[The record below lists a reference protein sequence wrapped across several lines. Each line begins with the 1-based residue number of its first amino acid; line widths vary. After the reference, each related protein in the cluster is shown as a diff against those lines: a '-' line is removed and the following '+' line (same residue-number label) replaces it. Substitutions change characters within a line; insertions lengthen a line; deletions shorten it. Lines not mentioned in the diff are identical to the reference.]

1 MTQHGRAQSVGGTV
15 QELTQFPGSRGPI
28 TLPCVSSVQAFAIRG
43 EGSETLEIDV
53 YDVIGDSW
61 FGDAVT
67 AKSVRASLKGAKN
80 AKQITLRVNSA
91 GGDVFDGFAIYNLL
105 NEHPAH
111 VVAHVDALAAS
122 MASVIVM
129 AADEIHIAPNA
140 MLMIHNPWT
149 MAMGDAED
157 LRAGAELLDKLRG
170 QIADA
175 YVARTG
181 LERDEVLALM
191 DAETWM
197 TAAEAKERGFVD
209 VVKSAK
215 KKSRDDAKALAAFDL
230 SGFYQTPAVFAK
242 AVTRAIAR
250 MDRARAEEIK
260 AMSDEE
266 MTELRTLLG
275 LEPEATGAEIL
286 DAVKALKGD
295 KEEPAEEQPPPDG
308 EANALRAQLATRDA
322 AYREA
327 LEQRDTARA
336 QLARFEDEEIKAL
349 VDGAIAREPGLGPKR
364 GALEKLAR
372 SDRGTFEELH
382 GSASPAGPILGQV
395 AKSDARRGRSSAGM
409 SDREALFFRTLK
421 NARVKNAAGTLAN
434 DDELRVMARER
445 AAEGQ

>member
-1 MTQHGRAQSVGGTV
+1 
-15 QELTQFPGSRGPI
+15 
-28 TLPCVSSVQAFAIRG
+28 VQAFAIRG

-61 FGDAVT
+61 LGDAVT

-80 AKQITLRVNSA
+80 AKTITLRVNSA

-105 NEHPAH
+105 SEHGAR

-122 MASVIVM
+122 MASVIIM
-129 AADEIHIAPNA
+129 AADEIQIAPSG
-140 MLMIHNPWT
+140 MVMVHNPWT

-181 LERDEVLALM
+181 LDLAEVHALM

-215 KKSRDDAKALAAFDL
+215 KKNRDDAKALAAFDL
-230 SGFYQTPAVFAK
+230 SGFYKTPEVFAK
-242 AVTRAIAR
+242 AVDRAIAR
-250 MDRARAEEIK
+250 MERGAQAAAEETK

-275 LEPEATGAEIL
+275 LEAEATGAEIL
-286 DAVKALKGD
+286 EAVKKLAAPA
-295 KEEPAEEQPPPDG
+295 EEPAPEEG
-308 EANALRAQLATRDA
+308 AESEAAALRTQLEARDE
-322 AYREA
+322 AYRVA
-327 LEQRDTARA
+327 LEQRDAARA
-336 QLARFEDEEIKAL
+336 SLARFEDAEIREL
-349 VDGAIAREPGLGPKR
+349 VDGAIARSPGLGPKR

-372 SDRGTFEELH
+372 ADRGTFEELH
-382 GSASPAGPILGQV
+382 GSASPASPILGQV
-395 AKSDARRGRSSAGM
+395 AKSDARRGRGNAEM
-409 SDREALFFRTLK
+409 SDREALFYRTLK
-421 NARVKNAAGTLAN
+421 NARVKSPSGKLAT
-434 DDELRVMARER
+434 DEELRAMARER
-445 AAEGQ
+445 AAEAQQ

>member
-1 MTQHGRAQSVGGTV
+1 VTEVST
-15 QELTQFPGSRGPI
+15 FPRSRGPFM
-28 TLPCVSSVQAFAIRG
+28 LASVSSVQAFAIRG

-61 FGDAVT
+61 MGEPVT
-67 AKSVRASLKGAKN
+67 AKSVRGALKGAKS

-91 GGDVFDGFAIYNLL
+91 GGDVFDGFAIYHLL
-105 NEHPAH
+105 SEHPAR

-122 MASVIVM
+122 MASVIIM
-129 AADEIHIAPNA
+129 AADEIHIAPSA
-140 MLMIHNPWT
+140 MVMIHNPWT
-149 MAMGDAED
+149 FAMGDAED

-181 LERDEVLALM
+181 IERDEVLALM

-215 KKSRDDAKALAAFDL
+215 KRNADAEKALASLDL
-230 SGFYQTPAVFAK
+230 RGFGATPAVFAK
-242 AVTRAIAR
+242 AIAR
-250 MDRARAEEIK
+250 AQKRVARAEEIK

-266 MTELRTLLG
+266 MMELRTLLS
-275 LEPEATGAEIL
+275 LEAEATGAEIL
-286 DAVKALKGD
+286 EAVKALKGD
-295 KEEPAEEQPPPDG
+295 KDEPAEEQPPPDG

-364 GALEKLAR
+364 AALEKLAR

-395 AKSDARRGRSSAGM
+395 AKSDARRGRSNSGM

-434 DDELRVMARER
+434 DDELRAMARER